1 MFRGAC
7 EWFHLFSSG
16 NHSVLVC
23 GIMEAGD
30 DALNRKK
37 KRRHHHHRHDDG
49 SERSSRHHK
58 DKRVHDESDSKH
70 HKSHKKSNRHHKGTH
85 SQRRMHESAATA
97 IHGGAELF
105 VAFVE
110 AHPKSRGELRSLLAL
125 LDDGQA
131 VILEQIPDTTVRAR
145 LRGALEALGLRPATS
160 PDGSLAFAAPDNSC
174 LSREYAELLRDVH
187 SADSSSDSDPGTTA
201 HERTAVHV
209 AASCHHS
216 HPVLPKR
223 VYGVA
228 LPPAA
233 DLVIPSL
240 APATP
245 HGVHDN
251 GDESEVASFDSSA
264 VGPSL
269 PTGAEAAC
277 SSSDRWWKSTAKPAA
292 AADADT
298 GRAAPDS
305 ASRDGW
311 MVSIPSGRG
320 GLPTDQARQ
329 FLRRPRE
336 PVGEC
341 AASWTETPAER
352 LCKAAAAQDGESSFQ
367 PPPMTLAE
375 AVAIASANAAAGK
388 HPRAAFASQASEG
401 GARSEQPGAKSLV
414 EVHAEIKRSDSKSR
428 SGKAEWEG
436 QHPWKPWNRDTDLDV
451 RAANPK
457 GKESILNHVS
467 AHFERINPLPESC
480 RRWIV

>member
-1 MFRGAC
+1 M
-7 EWFHLFSSG
+7 
-16 NHSVLVC
+16 
-23 GIMEAGD
+23 MEAGD
-30 DALNRKK
+30 DALDSKK
-37 KRRHHHHRHDDG
+37 KRRHHHHHHGDR

-58 DKRVHDESDSKH
+58 DKRVHDESDSRH
-70 HKSHKKSNRHHKGTH
+70 HKSHKKSKRHHKGTH
-85 SQRRMHESAATA
+85 SQRHMHAPAATA
-97 IHGGAELF
+97 IHGLAELF

-131 VILEQIPDTTVRAR
+131 VILEQIPDPTVRAR
-145 LRGALEALGLRPATS
+145 LGCALEALGLRPATS
-160 PDGSLAFAAPDNSC
+160 PDGSLAFAAPDNSG
-174 LSREYAELLRDVH
+174 LSREYAELLREVDD
-187 SADSSSDSDPGTTA
+187 AGSSSDSDPGTTA
-201 HERTAVHV
+201 HERTAEQA

-216 HPVLPKR
+216 DPVQPKR

-240 APATP
+240 APAAP
-245 HGVHDN
+245 HGVHDDGN
-251 GDESEVASFDSSA
+251 EYEVASDSSE

-269 PTGAEAAC
+269 PSGHEAAC
-277 SSSDRWWKSTAKPAA
+277 SSSDRWWKSTSKRAA
-292 AADADT
+292 AADADK
-298 GRAAPDS
+298 GGAAPDS

-329 FLRRPRE
+329 FLRRPRD
-336 PVGEC
+336 PVGDEC
-341 AASWTETPAER
+341 SVSWTETPAER

-367 PPPMTLAE
+367 PSPMTLAE

-388 HPRAAFASQASEG
+388 HPRAAFTSQASG
-401 GARSEQPGAKSLV
+401 RDARSEQPGAKSLV
-414 EVHAEIKRSDSKSR
+414 EVHAEIKRSDAKSK

-467 AHFERINPLPESC
+467 GHFERIQPASC
-480 RRWIV
+480 RGWIA